1 MRNFARS
8 LRLAGVHA
16 VALAV
21 LSGCAELAEQPPT
34 EDVEPQAAT
43 VEEEFSHGRVM
54 ELLHEGEAGRAETML
69 RSRLETE
76 PGDARARDLLQQI
89 ESSPVEYLGEPS
101 FQYEVQAG
109 ESLSVLAQ
117 RFLGNHRLFYILAR
131 YNDIDKPSLVQ
142 SGEMIR
148 IPSDYW
154 VGPKPSREP
163 LDREIRAREYLADA
177 RPKDALRLYDE
188 VKPDTLGSDEV
199 ALLGMLH
206 RRWIER
212 ALQQGNL
219 DAALERLD
227 DARRQAPDDGR
238 WGDWLAALEGRAI
251 AEKAFRNA
259 RKMQDRDP
267 VAAARALNRAIE
279 ADPRHTRAR
288 DALAALRSEVVPELH
303 REAVILYRNQALEQ
317 AIALWEQ
324 ALSIDPDYQP
334 AQGYHAR
341 AEELRRR
348 LNALD

>member
-1 MRNFARS
+1 MHVAM
-8 LRLAGVHA
+8 LAA
-16 VALAV
+16 
-21 LSGCAELAEQPPT
+21 LSGCAELVEQPAT
-34 EDVEPQAAT
+34 GEVEPQAT
-43 VEEEFSHGRVM
+43 VEQEEFSYGRVM
-54 ELLHEGEAGRAETML
+54 DLLHQGEAGRAESML
-69 RSRLETE
+69 RSRLELE
-76 PGDARARDLLQQI
+76 PGDGRARDLLQQI

-142 SGEMIR
+142 SGQMIR

-163 LDREIRAREYLADA
+163 LDREIRAREYLAKD

-188 VKPDTLGSDEV
+188 VQPDDLGSDEL
-199 ALLGMLH
+199 ALLGILH

-212 ALQQGNL
+212 ALHKEEL
-219 DAALERLD
+219 DAALERLE
-227 DARRQAPDDGR
+227 DARRQAPDNGH
-238 WGDWLAALEGRAI
+238 WGDWLAALERRAI

-259 RKMQDRDP
+259 RTMQERDP
-267 VAAARALNRAIE
+267 VAAARALNRALE

-288 DALAALRSEVVPELH
+288 DALAALRTEVVPELH

-317 AIALWEQ
+317 AIALWER

-341 AEELRRR
+341 AEELQRR

>member
-1 MRNFARS
+1 MRNITRS
-8 LRLAGVHA
+8 FRRAGMHAAMLAA
-16 VALAV
+16 
-21 LSGCAELAEQPPT
+21 LSGCAELAEQPAI
-34 EDVEPQAAT
+34 EEVEPQAT
-43 VEEEFSHGRVM
+43 VEEEEYSYGKVID
-54 ELLHEGEAGRAETML
+54 LLHEGEAGRAETML
-69 RSRLETE
+69 RSRLKAE
-76 PGDARARDLLQQI
+76 PGDGRARDLLQQI
-89 ESSPVEYLGEPS
+89 KSSPVEYLGESS

-131 YNDIDKPSLVQ
+131 YNDIDKPSLVH
-142 SGEMIR
+142 SGQMIR

-163 LDREIRAREYLADA
+163 LDREIRAREYLAEG

-188 VKPDTLGSDEV
+188 VQPDALGSDEL
-199 ALLGMLH
+199 ALLSVLH

-212 ALQQGNL
+212 ALQEGEL

-227 DARRQAPDDGR
+227 DARRQAPDNGR
-238 WGDWLAALEGRAI
+238 WGDWLAALERRAI

-259 RKMQDRDP
+259 RSMQERDP

-288 DALAALRSEVVPELH
+288 DALAALRTEVVPELH
-303 REAVILYRNQALEQ
+303 REAVILYRNQALDR
-317 AIALWEQ
+317 AIALWER